1 MGIQACGREEIPG
14 RVFSTVESGE
24 KNPDAC
30 LTAMKERDRRKGMAG
45 HEKEKREKRKK
56 SY

>member
-1 MGIQACGREEIPG
+1 MGIQAYSREEILG
-14 RVFSTVESGE
+14 RVFSTLESGE

-30 LTAMKERDRRKGMAG
+30 LTAMRERDEHKGTAG
-45 HEKEKREKRKK
+45 HEKKEREKRKK

>member
-14 RVFSTVESGE
+14 RVFSTVEPGE

-30 LTAMKERDRRKGMAG
+30 LTAMKERDRRKGTAG
-45 HEKEKREKRKK
+45 HEKEEREKRKK
-56 SY
+56 SH